1 MVNGTEVAVR
11 CYPMAIRHRDSTQ
24 SRERDGG
31 KGSKWTVYRS
41 SWCSHGLFWP
51 LLEKNLS
58 YISLYVFVHNCQ
70 QPLNKITG
78 PLTATEI
85 SAQRLLWIK
94 RAQQQGPDHK
104 NFHENEQQLNLQK
117 NEDGLLECRGR
128 IQGEYPFFYRT
139 TWFIQWRKFRE
150 RIWLPY
156 TEESVSRCQE
166 CGRSSGGLVSV
177 S

>member
-31 KGSKWTVYRS
+31 KGSKRTVYRS

-94 RAQQQGPDHK
+94 WAQQQGPDHK

-128 IQGEYPFFYRT
+128 NKVNTHFSTRQHGLYNEGSSENACGYLTQRSRSHDVKSVGEV
-139 TWFIQWRKFRE
+139 
-150 RIWLPY
+150 L
-156 TEESVSRCQE
+156 
-166 CGRSSGGLVSV
+166 GASSP
-177 S
+177 

>member
-1 MVNGTEVAVR
+1 MVNGNEVAVR

-31 KGSKWTVYRS
+31 KGSKRTVYRS

-51 LLEKNLS
+51 LLEKNLC

-94 RAQQQGPDHK
+94 WAQQQGPDHK

-117 NEDGLLECRGR
+117 NNFHMTGQLLA
-128 IQGEYPFFYRT
+128 IFNLKPSTLMSLPSVQGGK
-139 TWFIQWRKFRE
+139 Q
-150 RIWLPY
+150 
-156 TEESVSRCQE
+156 Q
-166 CGRSSGGLVSV
+166 
-177 S
+177 